1 MSNKVPQIRFN
12 GYSDAWVQRNLGEV
26 VQKVKSYSL
35 SRDVETEDDTG
46 FEYIHY
52 GDIHTQKAD
61 VIDGNTKLPSI
72 VPGDYDLI
80 QEGDVI
86 VADASEDYLGIAEPA
101 VVVNKPTENLVA
113 GLHTIAIRPNG
124 IHPLFLYYLLH
135 TQLFK
140 HFGYRTGTGLK
151 VFGISY
157 PNLAKF
163 TFAMPTLDEQ
173 KAIANTLRDMDNLIA
188 ANQRKLDLLKEQ
200 KKGYLQKMF
209 PKNGAKVPELRFAGF
224 ADDWVQ
230 RKAKDLFI
238 PVNERNR
245 EDLPV
250 LSVTQDQG
258 VVFRNDLAIDIKYDE
273 STLSSYKV
281 IHPGDF
287 VISLRSF
294 QGGFE
299 LSNVLGISSPAY
311 TIFDFA
317 VPAEQDKLYWK
328 TIFKTFKFIESL
340 KTVTFGIRDGKSI
353 SFKEFGDLKLN
364 YPSDVDEQRRI
375 GEFFAKLDETI
386 AANQHKLDLLKKQKK
401 GYLQK
406 IFVWHVMSFFI

>member
-12 GYSDAWVQRNLGEV
+12 GYTDA
-26 VQKVKSYSL
+26 
-35 SRDVETEDDTG
+35 
-46 FEYIHY
+46 
-52 GDIHTQKAD
+52 
-61 VIDGNTKLPSI
+61 
-72 VPGDYDLI
+72 
-80 QEGDVI
+80 
-86 VADASEDYLGIAEPA
+86 
-101 VVVNKPTENLVA
+101 
-113 GLHTIAIRPNG
+113 
-124 IHPLFLYYLLH
+124 
-135 TQLFK
+135 
-140 HFGYRTGTGLK
+140 
-151 VFGISY
+151 
-157 PNLAKF
+157 
-163 TFAMPTLDEQ
+163 
-173 KAIANTLRDMDNLIA
+173 
-188 ANQRKLDLLKEQ
+188 
-200 KKGYLQKMF
+200 
-209 PKNGAKVPELRFAGF
+209 
-224 ADDWVQ
+224 WVQ

-386 AANQHKLDLLKKQKK
+386 AANQHKLDLLKEQQK

-406 IFVWHVMSFFI
+406 MFPKNGAKVPELRFAGFADDWEERKLSDIADRFDNLRVPITASDRKSGDTPYYGANGIQDYVEGFTHDGEFILVAEDGANDLKNYPVQYVNGKVWVNNHAHVLQGKNTITDNKFLMNSIKNFNIEPFLVGGGRAKLNADVMMKLNILLPTFDEQEKIGSFFSLLDDTIALHQRKLELLKEQKNGFLQKMFV

>member
-1 MSNKVPQIRFN
+1 MSNKVPKIRFN

-157 PNLAKF
+157 QNLAKF

-224 ADDWVQ
+224 ADDWEE
-230 RKAKDLFI
+230 RKVKDIFKITRGQVLAATETSEEKSDISPFPVYSSQTKNNGLMGYYKDYLFDTAITWTTDGANAGTVSYRSGRFYSTNVNGVLISDKGYTNKAISEILNLEAWKWVSHVGNPKLMNNVMGDISIMI
-238 PVNERNR
+238 P
-245 EDLPV
+245 
-250 LSVTQDQG
+250 
-258 VVFRNDLAIDIKYDE
+258 
-273 STLSSYKV
+273 SS
-281 IHPGDF
+281 
-287 VISLRSF
+287 
-294 QGGFE
+294 FE
-299 LSNVLGISSPAY
+299 
-311 TIFDFA
+311 
-317 VPAEQDKLYWK
+317 EQDRLSD
-328 TIFKTFKFIESL
+328 F
-340 KTVTFGIRDGKSI
+340 
-353 SFKEFGDLKLN
+353 LN
-364 YPSDVDEQRRI
+364 Q
-375 GEFFAKLDETI
+375 LDDTI
-386 AANQHKLDLLKKQKK
+386 ALHQRKLDLLKKQKK
-401 GYLQK
+401 GFLQK
-406 IFVWHVMSFFI
+406 MFV